1 MSDSKVKRNR
11 AYIAGISVYREW
23 KEKVAESVKE
33 NMMREDSFP
42 PESLV
47 IHRASVIIFDYHDTV
62 YNGHLSAGIA
72 GDVPMRKGNYEGYL
86 NVRAM
91 TAYVGGGYRGWN
103 VYSGNEMH
111 PASEAAGGGQPH
123 NNMPPYLAVYTWK
136 RTA

>member
-1 MSDSKVKRNR
+1 MMSDSKVKRNR

-62 YNGHLSAGIA
+62 YNGHLSADNRNPNDEDLDLFTKIIITIL
-72 GDVPMRKGNYEGYL
+72 YEYGL
-86 NVRAM
+86 
-91 TAYVGGGYRGWN
+91 VGEFENFDERYEIIKPDLKKR
-103 VYSGNEMH
+103 VE
-111 PASEAAGGGQPH
+111 ASDRYE
-123 NNMPPYLAVYTWK
+123 K
-136 RTA
+136 RN

>member
-47 IHRASVIIFDYHDTV
+47 IHRASVIILDYHDTV
-62 YNGHLSAGIA
+62 YNGHLSADNRNPNEDDLDLFTKIIITIL
-72 GDVPMRKGNYEGYL
+72 YEYGL
-86 NVRAM
+86 
-91 TAYVGGGYRGWN
+91 VGEFDDFDELYNRIK
-103 VYSGNEMH
+103 
-111 PASEAAGGGQPH
+111 
-123 NNMPPYLAVYTWK
+123 LDLKK
-136 RTA
+136 RVEESDRYEKRN